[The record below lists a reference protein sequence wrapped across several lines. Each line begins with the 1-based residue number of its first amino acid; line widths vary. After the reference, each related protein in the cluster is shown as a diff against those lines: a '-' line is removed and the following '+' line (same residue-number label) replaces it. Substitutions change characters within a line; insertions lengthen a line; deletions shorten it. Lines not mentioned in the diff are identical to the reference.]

1 MSENEGE
8 YILKMRDIDMF
19 FPGVKALK
27 GVNFNL
33 KRGEILSLMGENG
46 AGKSTLVKVLTG
58 VYHKTNG
65 SIEFDGK
72 TIEPQSPLQSR
83 QIGISTVYQE
93 VNLCA
98 NLSVAENIYI
108 GREPRGKFG
117 QIDWI
122 TMNKKAHELLKD
134 KLGLDI
140 DVSEV
145 LNFYPVAM
153 QQMIAI
159 ARAIDTQCKILI
171 LDEPTS
177 SLSDREVERLFA
189 IMRNLKAQGISIIF
203 ISHFLEQI
211 YTICDR
217 VLVLRDGEYVG
228 EYELDKLPR
237 IELISKMMGKDI
249 DENDIESNRDKSV
262 PKDEFFLE
270 AEHVTVPGKV
280 KDLSMNIKKGEVV
293 GLGGLLGSGRSEIAE
308 TLFGTLIKT
317 NGTIKIEGTE
327 ISIKSP
333 MDMMM
338 HRVAF
343 CPEDRKV
350 QGIIGD
356 LSVRENIILA
366 MQAKEGMFKNTPR
379 HKQNEIADHYIDLL
393 RIKVSD
399 REQLIKNLSGGNQQK
414 VIIGRWLATKPNLL
428 ILDEPTRGIDVGT
441 KTEIEGLAV
450 SLAKEK
456 GISVVFISGELSEM
470 VRTCSRVIIIR
481 DHEKVTELNDDEIS
495 AAHIMQAIAGD
506 YKGSSDAKT
515 VKTAAGE

>member
-1 MSENEGE
+1 MQDNTND
-8 YILKMRDIDMF
+8 YILHMKNIDMF

-27 GVNFNL
+27 DVSFNL
-33 KRGEILSLMGENG
+33 KKGEVHSLMGENG

-65 SIEFDGK
+65 
-72 TIEPQSPLQSR
+72 TIEYGGQLIEPKTPIESQNL
-83 QIGISTVYQE
+83 GISTVYQE

-98 NLSVAENIYI
+98 NLTVAENIYI

-117 QIDWI
+117 QIDWA
-122 TMNKKAHELLKD
+122 TMNAKAQKLLQAE
-134 KLGLDI
+134 LGLDI
-140 DVSEV
+140 DVKKV

-159 ARAIDTQCKILI
+159 ARAIDTRCKILI

-177 SLSDREVERLFA
+177 SLSDKETERLFA
-189 IMRNLKAQGISIIF
+189 IMRKLKALGISIIF

-217 VLVLRDGEYVG
+217 VTILRDGTYVG
-228 EYELDKLPR
+228 EYDLKELPR
-237 IELISKMMGKDI
+237 IQLISKMMGKEI
-249 DENDIESNRDKSV
+249 NENEIESNVDKSV
-262 PKDEFFLE
+262 PSSEKFIEFDN
-270 AEHVTVPGKV
+270 VTVPGKV
-280 KDLSMNIKKGEVV
+280 KDLSMDIKKGEVI
-293 GLGGLLGSGRSEIAE
+293 GLGGLLGSGRTEIAE
-308 TLFGTLIKT
+308 TIFGILQKTQGKIKVD
-317 NGTIKIEGTE
+317 GVEV
-327 ISIKSP
+327 SIKGP
-333 MDMMM
+333 MDQMKN
-338 HRVAF
+338 RVAF

-366 MQAKEGMFKNTPR
+366 MQAKDGMFKHMPR
-379 HKQNEIADHYIDLL
+379 SKQNKLADHYIDLL

-414 VIIGRWLATKPNLL
+414 VIIARWLATEPNLL

-450 SLAKEK
+450 RLAKEK
-456 GISVVFISGELSEM
+456 GMSVVFISGEMGEM
-470 VRTCSRVIIIR
+470 VRTCSRVLIIR
-481 DHEKVTELNDDEIS
+481 DHEKITELNGDEIS
-495 AAHIMQAIAGD
+495 TAHIMQAIAGD
-506 YKGSSDAKT
+506 YHGRA
-515 VKTAAGE
+515 